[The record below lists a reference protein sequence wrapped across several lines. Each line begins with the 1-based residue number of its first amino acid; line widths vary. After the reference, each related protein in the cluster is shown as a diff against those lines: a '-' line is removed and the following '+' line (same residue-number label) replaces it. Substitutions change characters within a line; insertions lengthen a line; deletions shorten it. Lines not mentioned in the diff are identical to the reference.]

1 MTTGNPCS
9 FLLNKHGKSSYI
21 QLIKSYVHSP
31 EELLIGHEAVRV
43 IREVLFEDVVL
54 SEHFFVQVLHL
65 ELGRIRIHEIVRI
78 FVEHILGSRRLTH
91 FFLVAMSLRNRTEQ
105 WPNLGKY
112 MLPTLYSLTLLT
124 EEAIEIDPVPNLL
137 PNVLE
142 VDLH

>member
-1 MTTGNPCS
+1 MLFENSESLG
-9 FLLNKHGKSSYI
+9 FV
-21 QLIKSYVHSP
+21 KSYVHSP

-65 ELGRIRIHEIVRI
+65 ELGRIRIHEIVRV
-78 FVEHILGSRRLTH
+78 FVEHILGSGRLTH

-112 MLPTLYSLTLLT
+112 MLPALGRLTLLT
-124 EEAIEIDPVPNLL
+124 EEAVEIDPVPDLL